1 MPGYGWVWIWFIWL
15 SSAIAAGIVGHARQ
29 AALPGAVLGLFF
41 GPIGLLA
48 AFALDGRAS
57 CPHCAG
63 KLDGRG
69 QICQHCNRP
78 IRWHEPAS
86 EPSILRLGW
95 LLGGQDPLSCPY
107 CATRLDGEVAR
118 CPNCSGAIT
127 WAKGVPVKVSRH
139 DKPEPPDPQP
149 SDRPWS
155 QHCERLR

>member
-1 MPGYGWVWIWFIWL
+1 MLGYAWVWIWFIWL

-29 AALPGAVLGLFF
+29 AALPGTVLGLFF

-48 AFALDGRAS
+48 AFALDGR
-57 CPHCAG
+57 
-63 KLDGRG
+63 G

-78 IRWHEPAS
+78 IRWNEPAS

-95 LLGGQDPLSCPY
+95 LLGGHDSLSCPY
-107 CATRLDGEVAR
+107 CSIRLDEEVAR
-118 CPNCSGAIT
+118 CPQCSGAIT

-149 SDRPWS
+149 TERAWS
-155 QHCERLR
+155 QARRLR